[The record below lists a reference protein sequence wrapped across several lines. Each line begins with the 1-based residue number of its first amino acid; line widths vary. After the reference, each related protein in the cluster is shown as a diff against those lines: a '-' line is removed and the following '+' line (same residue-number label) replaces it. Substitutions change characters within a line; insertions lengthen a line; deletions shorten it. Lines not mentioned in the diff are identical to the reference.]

1 MMLQLSEAM
10 KNEVMR
16 IKIVYFG
23 IRTFKNFNVAIW
35 DS

>member
-1 MMLQLSEAM
+1 MRRLSEAM

-23 IRTFKNFNVAIW
+23 IRTFQNFYTALW

>member
-1 MMLQLSEAM
+1 MSEAK

-16 IKIVYFG
+16 IKMVYFG
-23 IRTFKNFNVAIW
+23 IRTFQNFSIELW

>member
-1 MMLQLSEAM
+1 MLRLSEAM

-16 IKIVYFG
+16 IKMVYFG
-23 IRTFKNFNVAIW
+23 IRTFQNVFVALW